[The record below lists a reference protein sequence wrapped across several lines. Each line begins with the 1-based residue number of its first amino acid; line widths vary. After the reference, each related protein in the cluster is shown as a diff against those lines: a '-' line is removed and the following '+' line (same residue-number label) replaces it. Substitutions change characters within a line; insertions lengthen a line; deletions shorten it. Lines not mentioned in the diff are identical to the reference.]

1 MARLVLPYKSSGFAR
16 AGLLGLISSVPTKCR
31 VRFLENSARNISR
44 YRRILTSETLYQR
57 SRCFSYLSQSRVRQA
72 NRRLIC
78 SVATET
84 LQKLVEEPAMDSPKE
99 IFLKDY
105 KMPDYYFDTVDL
117 KFLLGEEKTIVSSKI
132 TVSPRV
138 EGSYPLVLNG
148 HDLKLVSIWINSKEL
163 KEGEYQL
170 DSRHLTLPSPPSG
183 AFTLEIVTE
192 IYPQK
197 NTSLEGLYKS
207 SGNFCTQCEAEG
219 FRKITFYQDRPDIMA
234 KYTCRIEA
242 EKSLYPVLLS
252 NGNLIEQGDLEG
264 GRHYALWED
273 PFKKPCYLFALVA
286 GQLESRDD
294 IFVTRSGRKVSLRI
308 WTPAQDVPKTA
319 HAMYSLKEAMK
330 WDEDVFGL
338 EYDLDLF
345 NIVAVPDFN
354 MGAMEN
360 KSLNIFNSKLVLAS
374 PETASDADH
383 AAILGVIGHE
393 YFHNWTGNRVTC
405 RDWFQLSLK
414 EGLTVFRDQEFSSDM
429 GSRTVKRIADVSKL
443 RNYQF
448 PQDAG
453 PMAHPVR
460 PHSYIKMDNF
470 YTVTV
475 GFVNLHLYIL
485 IPVGYEF
492 SGKMSNCSLFMFLL
506 QVYEKG
512 AEVVRMYKTLL
523 GSQGFRKGMDLYFK
537 RHDGQAVTCED
548 FFAAM
553 RDANGADFAN
563 FLQWYSQAG
572 TPSVKVSSSYNAEA
586 HTFSLKF
593 SQEVPPTPGQPVK
606 EPMFIP
612 VAVGLLDS
620 TGKEI
625 PLSSVYHDGTLQS
638 VASNNQ
644 PVYTTVLRVTKK
656 EEEFVFSDVFE
667 QPVPSLL
674 RGYSAPI
681 RLESDLTD
689 SDLFFLLAH
698 DADEFNRWEAGQ
710 VLARKLMLNL
720 VADFQ
725 QNKPLVLNQNFVDG
739 LRSILSDSSLDKEFI
754 AKAITLPGEGEIMD
768 MMEIADPD
776 AVHAVRTFI
785 RKQLALELK
794 AELLTTVEKNRS
806 SEEYVF
812 NHPNMARRALKNV
825 ALAYL
830 ALLEDPKYTEL
841 ALHEYRTA
849 TNMTEQFS
857 ALVAIV
863 QNPGKTRDD
872 VLADFYSKWQH
883 DFLVVNKWFALQAM
897 SDIPGNV
904 ENVRSLLNHPAF
916 DMRNP
921 NKVYSLIGGF
931 CGSPV
936 NFHAKDGS
944 GYKFL
949 GEIVLQL
956 DKLNPQVASRMV
968 SAFSR
973 WRRYDETRQNL
984 AKAQLEKIMSTNGLS
999 ENVFEIAS
1007 KSLAA

>member
-1 MARLVLPYKSSGFAR
+1 
-16 AGLLGLISSVPTKCR
+16 
-31 VRFLENSARNISR
+31 
-44 YRRILTSETLYQR
+44 
-57 SRCFSYLSQSRVRQA
+57 
-72 NRRLIC
+72 
-78 SVATET
+78 
-84 LQKLVEEPAMDSPKE
+84 MDAPKE

-105 KMPDYYFDTVDL
+105 KLPDYYFETVDL
-117 KFLLGEEKTIVSSKI
+117 GFALGEEKTLVNSKI

-138 EGSYPLVLNG
+138 EGSSSPLVLDG
-148 HDLKLVSIWINSKEL
+148 HDLKLLSIKINGNGL
-163 KEGEYQL
+163 KDADFQV
-170 DSRHLTLPSPPSG
+170 DSRHLTILSPPSG
-183 AFTLEIVTE
+183 AFTLEIITE

-197 NTSLEGLYKS
+197 NTSLDGLYKS
-207 SGNFCTQCEAEG
+207 TGNFCTQCEAEG
-219 FRKITFYQDRPDIMA
+219 FRKITFFQDRPDIMA

-242 EKSLYPVLLS
+242 DKSLYPVLLS
-252 NGNLIEQGDLEG
+252 NGNLLEQGELDG
-264 GRHYALWED
+264 GKHYALWED

-294 IFVTRSGRKVSLRI
+294 TFVTRSGRNVQLRI
-308 WTPAQDVPKTA
+308 WTPAEDLSKTA
-319 HAMYSLKEAMK
+319 HAMYSLKAAMK

-374 PETASDADH
+374 PETATDADY

-414 EGLTVFRDQEFSSDM
+414 EGLTVFRDQEFSSDL
-429 GSRTVKRIADVSKL
+429 GSRPVKRIADVSKL

-470 YTVTV
+470 YTV
-475 GFVNLHLYIL
+475 
-485 IPVGYEF
+485 
-492 SGKMSNCSLFMFLL
+492 

-523 GSQGFRKGMDLYFK
+523 GTQGFRKGMDLYFK

-563 FLQWYSQAG
+563 FLSWYSQAG
-572 TPSVKVSSSYNAEA
+572 TPTVNVASSYNAEA
-586 HTFSLKF
+586 KTFSLKF
-593 SQEVPPTPGQPVK
+593 SQEVPPTPGQPIK

-612 VAVGLLDS
+612 VALGLLDS
-620 TGKEI
+620 SGKDL
-625 PLSSVYHDGTLQS
+625 PLTSFFHDGMLQS
-638 VASNNQ
+638 ISSNGE
-644 PVYTTVLRVTKK
+644 PVYSTVLRVTKK
-656 EEEFVFSDVFE
+656 EEEFIFSDITE
-667 QPVPSLL
+667 KPVPSLF

-681 RLESDLTD
+681 RLEADL
-689 SDLFFLLAH
+689 SEADLFFLLAH
-698 DADEFNRWEAGQ
+698 DSDEFNRWEAGQ
-710 VLARKLMLNL
+710 LLARNLMLTL

-725 QNKPLVLNQNFVDG
+725 QNKPLVLNPKFVQG
-739 LRSILSDSSLDKEFI
+739 LKSILTDSSLDKEFI

-768 MMEIADPD
+768 MMKIADPD
-776 AVHAVRTFI
+776 AVHAVRSFI
-785 RKQLALELK
+785 RKQLAAELR
-794 AELLTTVEKNRS
+794 AELLNTVKNNSS
-806 SEEYVF
+806 SEAYEF
-812 NHPNMARRALKNV
+812 NHPNMARRALKNI

-830 ALLEDPKYTEL
+830 ASLQDEESAAL
-841 ALHEYRTA
+841 ALNEYKSA
-849 TNMTEQFS
+849 TNMTDQFA
-857 ALVAIV
+857 ALAAIA
-863 QNPGKTRDD
+863 QNPGKTRDE
-872 VLADFYSKWQH
+872 VLADFYSKWQ
-883 DFLVVNKWFALQAM
+883 DNFLVVNKWFSLQAWA
-897 SDIPGNV
+897 DIPGNV
-904 ENVRSLLNHPAF
+904 ENVRNLLNHPAF
-916 DMRNP
+916 DLRNP
-921 NKVYSLIGGF
+921 NKVYALIGGF
-931 CGSPV
+931 AGSPV

-949 GEIVLQL
+949 GEMVVQL
-956 DKLNPQVASRMV
+956 DKINPQVASRMV

-984 AKAQLEKIMSTNGLS
+984 AKAQLEMIVSANGLS

-1007 KSLAA
+1007 KSLAV

>member
-1 MARLVLPYKSSGFAR
+1 MKSISG
-16 AGLLGLISSVPTKCR
+16 
-31 VRFLENSARNISR
+31 
-44 YRRILTSETLYQR
+44 Y
-57 SRCFSYLSQSRVRQA
+57 RCFSALEATHRRNYRFPHSLPYRARETS
-72 NRRLIC
+72 RRLIC
-78 SVATET
+78 SVATEP
-84 LQKLVEEPAMDSPKE
+84 LPKRVEESDMDAPKE

-105 KMPDYYFDTVDL
+105 KSPDYYFDTVDL
-117 KFLLGEEKTIVSSKI
+117 RFSLGEEKTIVASKI
-132 TVSPRV
+132 TVFPRV
-138 EGSYPLVLNG
+138 EGSSAPLVLDG
-148 HDLKLVSIWINSKEL
+148 VDLKLISIKVDGKEL
-163 KEGEYQL
+163 KEGDYHL
-170 DSRHLTLPSPPSG
+170 DSRHLTLPSPPQG
-183 AFTLEIVTE
+183 KFTLEIDTE
-192 IYPQK
+192 IQPQN

-242 EKSLYPVLLS
+242 DKLLYPVLLS
-252 NGNLIEQGDLEG
+252 NGNLIEQGTFEG
-264 GRHYALWED
+264 GKHYAVWED

-294 IFVTRSGRKVSLRI
+294 TFVTRSGRKVALRI

-319 HAMYSLKEAMK
+319 HAMYSLKAAMK

-345 NIVAVPDFN
+345 NVVAVPDFN

-374 PETASDADH
+374 PETASDADY

-475 GFVNLHLYIL
+475 
-485 IPVGYEF
+485 
-492 SGKMSNCSLFMFLL
+492 
-506 QVYEKG
+506 YEKG

-523 GSQGFRKGMDLYFK
+523 GTQGFRKGMDLYFK

-553 RDANGADFAN
+553 KDANGADFAN
-563 FLQWYSQAG
+563 FLLWYSQAG
-572 TPSVKVSSSYNAEA
+572 TPVVKVTSSYNAEA

-620 TGKEI
+620 SGKDMI
-625 PLSSVYHDGTLQS
+625 LSSVYHNGTLQS

-644 PVYTTVLRVTKK
+644 PVLSTVLRVTKK
-656 EEEFVFSDVFE
+656 EEEFVFCDIFE
-667 QPVPSLL
+667 RPIPSLL
-674 RGYSAPI
+674 RGYSAPV
-681 RLESDLTD
+681 RLESDLSD

-698 DADEFNRWEAGQ
+698 DSDEFNRWESGQ
-710 VLARKLMLNL
+710 VLARKLMLSL

-725 QNKPLVLNQNFVDG
+725 QSKPLTLNPKFVQG
-739 LRSILSDSSLDKEFI
+739 LKSILCDPSLDKEFI

-768 MMEIADPD
+768 MMEVADPD

-785 RKQLALELK
+785 RKELASQLKSEFLS
-794 AELLTTVEKNRS
+794 TVENNRS

-812 NHPNMARRALKNV
+812 DHPNMSGRALKNT

-830 ALLEDPKYTEL
+830 GSLEDTEITEL
-841 ALHEYRTA
+841 ALHEYKTA
-849 TNMTEQFS
+849 TNMTDQFAALS
-857 ALVAIV
+857 AIS
-863 QNPGKTRDD
+863 QKPGKTRDD
-872 VLADFYSKWQH
+872 VLADFYTKWQH
-883 DFLVVNKWFALQAM
+883 NYLVVNKWFALQAM
-897 SDIPGNV
+897 SNIPGNV
-904 ENVRSLLNHPAF
+904 ENVRKLLNHPAF
-916 DMRNP
+916 DLRNP

-973 WRRYDETRQNL
+973 WRRFDESRQTL
-984 AKAQLEKIMSTNGLS
+984 AKQQLETIMSANGLS

-1007 KSLAA
+1007 KSLA

>member
-1 MARLVLPYKSSGFAR
+1 MARLVLPSKTLAFSRKSLLSLISPAPLQISCSVNCFRKTSKSSVRYRHFIASEVVLR
-16 AGLLGLISSVPTKCR
+16 KNCSPFNSSVQR
-31 VRFLENSARNISR
+31 VKKASR
-44 YRRILTSETLYQR
+44 K
-57 SRCFSYLSQSRVRQA
+57 
-72 NRRLIC
+72 LIC
-78 SVATET
+78 SVATEPK
-84 LQKLVEEPAMDSPKE
+84 QSEESKMAQPRE

-105 KMPDYYFDTVDL
+105 KKPDYYFETVDL
-117 KFLLGEEKTIVSSKI
+117 KFSLGEEKTIVSSKI
-132 TVSPRV
+132 AVFPRV
-138 EGSYPLVLNG
+138 EGSAPPLVLDG
-148 HDLKLVSIWINSKEL
+148 QDMTLVSVQINGKAL
-163 KEGEYQL
+163 KEEDYHL
-170 DSRHLTLPSPPSG
+170 DARHLTIKSPPSG
-183 AFTLEIVTE
+183 KYDLEIVTE
-192 IYPQK
+192 ILPQK

-219 FRKITFYQDRPDIMA
+219 FRKITYYQDRPDIMA
-234 KYTCRIEA
+234 KYTVRIEA
-242 EKSLYPVLLS
+242 DKSLYPVLLS
-252 NGNLIEQGDLEG
+252 NGNLAGQGDLEG
-264 GRHYALWED
+264 GKHYAVWED

-294 IFVTRSGRKVSLRI
+294 TFTTRSGRKVALRI
-308 WTPAQDVPKTA
+308 WTPADDVPKTA
-319 HAMYSLKEAMK
+319 HAMYSLKAAMK

-374 PETASDADH
+374 PETASDADY

-429 GSRTVKRIADVSKL
+429 GSRTVERIGDVSKL

-470 YTVTV
+470 YTGKLLCFSFRLISGTV
-475 GFVNLHLYIL
+475 
-485 IPVGYEF
+485 
-492 SGKMSNCSLFMFLL
+492 CSYDPMY
-506 QVYEKG
+506 QG

-553 RDANGADFAN
+553 RDANNADFAN
-563 FLQWYSQAG
+563 FLLWYSQAG
-572 TPSVKVSSSYNAEA
+572 TPVVKVNTSYNAEG
-586 HTFSLKF
+586 HTFTLKI
-593 SQEVPPTPGQPVK
+593 SQEIPPTPGQSVK

-612 VAVGLLDS
+612 IAVGLLDS
-620 TGKEI
+620 TGKDI
-625 PLSSVYHDGTLQS
+625 PLSSIYHDGALQS
-638 VASNNQ
+638 VSSNDQ
-644 PVYTTVLRVTKK
+644 SVSTTVLRVTKK
-656 EEEFVFSDVFE
+656 EEEFVFTDIFE
-667 QPVPSLL
+667 RPVPSLL

-681 RLESDLTD
+681 RLESDVTD
-689 SDLFFLLAH
+689 DDLFFLLAN
-698 DADEFNRWEAGQ
+698 DSDEFNRWEAGQ
-710 VLARKLMLNL
+710 ILARKLMLSL
-720 VADFQ
+720 VDDFQ
-725 QNKPLVLNQNFVDG
+725 HNKPLVLNSNFLDG
-739 LRSILSDSSLDKEFI
+739 FRRILSDSSLDKEFV

-768 MMEIADPD
+768 LMKIADPD
-776 AVHAVRTFI
+776 AVHTVRSFI
-785 RKQLALELK
+785 RKQLASELRS
-794 AELLTTVEKNRS
+794 EFLSTVENNRNS
-806 SEEYVF
+806 GEYVF
-812 NHPNMARRALKNV
+812 DHSNMARRALKNV

-830 ALLEDPKYTEL
+830 ASLEDPEFTNL
-841 ALHEYRTA
+841 ALQEYKTA
-849 TNMTEQFS
+849 TNMTEQFA
-857 ALVAIV
+857 ALASIA

-872 VLADFYSKWQH
+872 VLADFYQKWQN
-883 DFLVVNKWFALQAM
+883 DYLVVNKWFALQAV
-897 SDIPGNV
+897 SDIAGNV
-904 ENVRSLLNHPAF
+904 ENVRKLLNHPAF
-916 DMRNP
+916 DLRNP

-944 GYKFL
+944 GYEFL
-949 GEIVLQL
+949 GDIVLQL
-956 DKLNPQVASRMV
+956 DKINPQVASRMV

-973 WRRYDETRQNL
+973 WKRYDDTRQKL

>member
-1 MARLVLPYKSSGFAR
+1 
-16 AGLLGLISSVPTKCR
+16 
-31 VRFLENSARNISR
+31 
-44 YRRILTSETLYQR
+44 
-57 SRCFSYLSQSRVRQA
+57 
-72 NRRLIC
+72 
-78 SVATET
+78 
-84 LQKLVEEPAMDSPKE
+84 MDSPKE